1 MLSQRASRRAA
12 LAEAGLLSRPSAEAI
27 PGIID
32 HTLLKAS
39 MVTADVERLCKEA
52 IDQGFAAVCIPS
64 AWISVAAASLK
75 GTAILPA
82 CVIGFP
88 LGAIPTQVKVS
99 ETLWAIKNGAM
110 EIDAMI
116 NVGWLKEGRKDLVLA
131 EMQALRQAV
140 PEGTLKIIL
149 ETPLLTNEEKV
160 IAVRLA
166 AQAGVDFVKTCT
178 GFAGA
183 ATLFDVALL
192 KSVAGEDLKV
202 KASGGIRTEAQAL
215 AMMAVGAD
223 RIGTSNG
230 LDIVGGHN

>member
-12 LAEAGLLSRPSAEAI
+12 LAEAGLLSRPSPETI

-32 HTLLKAS
+32 HTLLRAS
-39 MVTADVERLCKEA
+39 MVTSDVERLCKEA
-52 IDQGFAAVCIPS
+52 VEMGFAAICIPS
-64 AWISVAAASLK
+64 SLISVAAASLK
-75 GTAILPA
+75 DTDVLPG
-82 CVIGFP
+82 CVVGFP
-88 LGAIPTQVKVS
+88 LGAIPTEIKVA
-99 ETLWAIKNGAM
+99 EARWAASNGAQ
-110 EIDAMI
+110 EIDVVI
-116 NVGWLKEGRKDLVLA
+116 NVGWLKEGKKDLVLA
-131 EMQALRQAV
+131 EMEALRQAI
-140 PEGTLKIIL
+140 PNGTLKIIL
-149 ETPLLTNEEKV
+149 ETPVLTNEEKV

-166 AQAGVDFVKTCT
+166 AQAGADFVKTCT

-192 KSVAGEDLKV
+192 KSVAGDDLKV

-230 LDIVGGHN
+230 LDIVGARK